1 MERTDPIALM
11 ETTAL
16 RALLVGA
23 GGFVGAA
30 ARYLLGGAI
39 HRWFPTPF
47 PAGTFVINV
56 SGCFA
61 IGFLAVLADERLA
74 LGPEARLFWTAG
86 VLGGYTTFSA
96 FGVETM
102 TLARDGNPALAAA
115 NVVGQITLG
124 LLAVWLGASAAR
136 AIT

>member
-1 MERTDPIALM
+1 MEV
-11 ETTAL
+11 TAL
-16 RALLVGA
+16 RALVVGA

-30 ARYLLGGAI
+30 ARYVVGGAI
-39 HRWFPTPF
+39 QRWFPLSF
-47 PAGTFVINV
+47 PAGTLVINV

-74 LGPEARLFWTAG
+74 LGPETRLFWMAG

-96 FGVETM
+96 FGLETM
-102 TLARDGNPALAAA
+102 TLARDGNSALAAA
-115 NVVGQITLG
+115 NVVGQVTLG
-124 LLAVWLGASAAR
+124 LIGVWLGAAAAR